1 MRLSRIVRGVSNTQY
16 GIISCTKNK
25 MTKLW
30 YWRSL
35 PLEHRTGS
43 YIFASLFLPTSSSNS
58 NLNLSSNSNIATLL
72 ESPYPTP
79 KENPQLARYSICAG
93 EPRVIDGQ
101 IQAWTPAIGEILPF
115 LENLLQQTKND
126 NYHSSDCSP
135 PSHLPFTGGWLGWL
149 GYDLAWEIE
158 KLPKFKTD
166 PLPFPVAFW
175 YEPESFAVLDHHEQD
190 LWLAASNPIQ
200 LDELEKKL
208 KNELDL
214 PREQWEMTNK
224 ENIKEKKEF
233 NFLSSQS
240 STPIYGDNAQ
250 GESTVRSKCY
260 INGAGAS
267 QFPYD
272 AVDSN
277 LSTPNSQSQF
287 PYFFSSQSEY
297 ENAVKQ
303 AQKYIRSG
311 DIFQANLSLRFATL
325 TTASGWEIYL
335 ALQKINP
342 SPFASYWR
350 TPWGEIASCSPE
362 RLVKLLPNGEAETR
376 PIAGTRSR
384 GKTPEQDQNQAQDL
398 VNNSKEIAEHIML
411 VDLERNDLGRVC
423 EWGSVVVD
431 ELLRIERYSHVMHLV
446 SNIKGSLK
454 SEGNAVDLI
463 RAMFPG
469 GTITG
474 CPKVRCM
481 SIIEE
486 LEGIRRSLFYGSCG
500 YLDRR
505 GNLDLNILIRTLLL
519 APYESLRD
527 SQENDLKINHKFGEL
542 LDAPTVSSLPVEISE
557 PLDASVNTSYYC
569 ESSPWGIYE
578 RQPSEHLHLKL
589 NIVWGQVGAGIVA
602 DSDPHREWNESLHK
616 AQAQLAALK
625 LLNDGS

>member
-1 MRLSRIVRGVSNTQY
+1 
-16 GIISCTKNK
+16 
-25 MTKLW
+25 MTKFW

-35 PLEHRTGS
+35 GLEHRTGS
-43 YIFASLFLPTSSSNS
+43 DIFGSLFLSASDPDPDPNSNSGSNS
-58 NLNLSSNSNIATLL
+58 NSLIATLL

-79 KENPQLARYSICAG
+79 TENPQLARYSICAG
-93 EPRVIDGQ
+93 APRVIDGQ
-101 IQAWTPAIGEILPF
+101 TQAWTPAVGEILPF
-115 LENLLQQTKND
+115 IKNLLQQTKAYSCN
-126 NYHSSDCSP
+126 SSSSSFLSP
-135 PSHLPFTGGWLGWL
+135 PPHLPFTGGWLGWL

-158 KLPKFKTD
+158 KLPRFKTD
-166 PLPFPVAFW
+166 SLPFPVAFW
-175 YEPESFAVLDHHEQD
+175 YEPECFAVLDHHEQQ
-190 LWLAASNPIQ
+190 LWLAASKSDQ

-208 KNELDL
+208 KNKSDI
-214 PREQWEMTNK
+214 PRKQREVRNK
-224 ENIKEKKEF
+224 GDNNEKKEL
-233 NFLSSQS
+233 NSLYSSSQS
-240 STPIYGDNAQ
+240 LIPDI
-250 GESTVRSKCY
+250 
-260 INGAGAS
+260 
-267 QFPYD
+267 QFPYE
-272 AVDSN
+272 AGSSPETYGM
-277 LSTPNSQSQF
+277 LPHLGE
-287 PYFFSSQSEY
+287 PIPHFFSSQSEY
-297 ENAVKQ
+297 EAAVKQ
-303 AQKYIRSG
+303 AQEYIQTG

-335 ALQKINP
+335 VLQKINP

-362 RLVKLLPNGEAETR
+362 RLVKLLPNGIAETR

-384 GKTPEQDQNQAQDL
+384 GKTKEEDRIQAIDL
-398 VNNSKEIAEHIML
+398 ANNTKEIAEHIML

-431 ELLRIERYSHVMHLV
+431 ELLQIERYSHVMHLV

-486 LEGIRRSLFYGSCG
+486 LETIRRSLFYGSCG

-519 APYESLRD
+519 APYQDIR
-527 SQENDLKINHKFGEL
+527 DLKENHREKEQTYEIGEL
-542 LDAPTVSSLPVEISE
+542 SNSPASNSSRFNPLD
-557 PLDASVNTSYYC
+557 PLDALVNTSYYC
-569 ESSPWGIYE
+569 EGSPRGVYE
-578 RQPSEHLHLKL
+578 HQHSKHLHPQL

-602 DSDPHREWNESLHK
+602 DSDPRREWDESLHK

-625 LLNDGS
+625 LLNDG